1 MRTPSMMEEAENSM
15 SSVSRCH
22 FQPPAF
28 FRMSA
33 AMKNPVPDTAQEVFR
48 VRRAWLRN
56 LASRKNHTP

>member
-1 MRTPSMMEEAENSM
+1 M

-28 FRMSA
+28 SMTSA
-33 AMKNPVPDTAQEVFR
+33 AMKKPVPEMAQLVLS

-56 LASRKNHTP
+56 LASRRNHTA

>member
-1 MRTPSMMEEAENSM
+1 M

-33 AMKNPVPDTAQEVFR
+33 AMKNPVPDTAQEVFK